1 VSTRTCPLG
10 TFQSVTGVTGETFV
24 AFTPAAG
31 RSGMLGLSPDQIQE
45 SAEALLAV
53 ASEARAVPARPAQ
66 DTLFEAGT
74 AA

>member
-1 VSTRTCPLG
+1 VKARKCPLG
-10 TFQSVTGVTGETFV
+10 TFQAVTGVTGETFV

-31 RSGMLGLSPDQIQE
+31 RSGMLGLSPDEIRE

-53 ASEARAVPARPAQ
+53 ATEARAVLGRPVREP
-66 DTLFEAGT
+66 LFKAGT

>member
-1 VSTRTCPLG
+1 VTSRTCPLG
-10 TFQSVTGVTGETFV
+10 TFQAVTGVTGEPFV

-31 RSGMLGLSPDQIQE
+31 RNGMLGLSPDQIRE

-53 ASEARAVPARPAQ
+53 ASEARAVLARPVQ